1 VTSSQTPT
9 STTLARRTVLAAGG
23 AGSAAIA
30 AGAGTLPTAQAAR
43 ARHDVF
49 AHGVA
54 SGAPLP
60 RRVLIW
66 TRVTPTRAAT
76 PGSGRGPRVG
86 VRWEVATDR
95 RFRDVVRRG
104 RFVTSAARDHTVKLD
119 VSGLQPETTYYYR
132 FIARGQRSP
141 VGTTRT
147 APAKCATPANLRFGV
162 VSRAHPQAGSLRA
175 YRQLAVRDDPPAGPR
190 RAH

>member
-1 VTSSQTPT
+1 MTPPQSPT
-9 STTLARRTVLAAGG
+9 STSLARRTVLAAGG

-30 AGAGTLPTAQAAR
+30 VGSGALPAAQAAR

-54 SGAPLP
+54 SGDPLP
-60 RRVLIW
+60 RAVLIW

-76 PGSGRGPRVG
+76 PGSRKGPRLG

-119 VSGLQPETTYYYR
+119 VRGVRLATTYYYR
-132 FIARGQRSP
+132 FTAGGHRNP
-141 VGTTRT
+141 CGTTRT
-147 APAKCATPANLRFGV
+147 A
-162 VSRAHPQAGSLRA
+162 
-175 YRQLAVRDDPPAGPR
+175 
-190 RAH
+190 